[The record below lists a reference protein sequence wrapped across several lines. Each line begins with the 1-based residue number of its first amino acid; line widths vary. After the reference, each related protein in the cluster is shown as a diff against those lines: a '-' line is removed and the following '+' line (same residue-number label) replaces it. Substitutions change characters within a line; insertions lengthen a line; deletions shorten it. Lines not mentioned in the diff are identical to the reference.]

1 MADNLPAM
9 NFFRKNGDKYT
20 YNGIEMTKEEL
31 AEFYC
36 EYTEWSERNK
46 QPDED
51 RPLYIWLR

>member
-1 MADNLPAM
+1 MIIEDIQSDETIPAQ
-9 NFFRKNGDKYT
+9 Y
-20 YNGIEMTKEEL
+20 EMTEEEL

-36 EYTEWSERNK
+36 EYTEWSEQNK